1 MIATLA
7 AARRVAL
14 ASPTRVATALILLT
28 APTLAACQ
36 SGGGGSGIPTARPT
50 SETRCDAGS
59 RRTDAPIVTEWSA
72 TERANLE
79 SRKSGGAIAVR
90 YVGCDLTIVERCH
103 LAGAYQF
110 RPTTLATDTFEIRD
124 RAELYAKLP
133 VGGFRLEG
141 ELSRA
146 GRLAMRTT
154 VVGQY
159 HLTGDD
165 LAAVKTSPD
174 CAEATHV
181 VGSIAVGAFSL
192 SGGDARAAS
201 GGASVPW
208 LGGGV
213 GAARDESLVRQV
225 GDAASCGAEAA
236 KPEAG
241 AATSPPRT
249 CAAPLQV
256 FLVPLA
262 TPAGR
267 LTTAAGRQDAEE
279 LRAREQG
286 ILVDL
291 PKPADGERWRLHDA
305 DGRPLCEMPCS
316 RWIPPRSG
324 YFVERVAS
332 SRGDGVRID
341 VPNDWPQAA
350 GSRARAEFGAE
361 KGFPFLSKLAFYGVG
376 IPSAALSLGLG
387 IAYLA
392 SDGSDDHR
400 KSFYGIGTVFYGVAA
415 GGAAAFYFYS
425 DDKHF
430 RLKDQSQIALPK
442 STFPLQLGGTF

>member
-1 MIATLA
+1 LGMGL
-7 AARRVAL
+7 
-14 ASPTRVATALILLT
+14 
-28 APTLAACQ
+28 LAACQ
-36 SGGGGSGIPTARPT
+36 PSATGAGAGLPTARPT
-50 SETRCDAGS
+50 SETRCEAAS
-59 RRTDAPIVTEWSA
+59 ARTEAPLVTEWSA

-79 SRKSGGAIAVR
+79 SRRSGGAIAVR
-90 YVGCDLTIVERCH
+90 YVGCDLTVVERCH
-103 LAGAYQF
+103 LTGAYQF

-141 ELSRA
+141 ELSRT

-159 HLTGDD
+159 HLSGAD
-165 LAAVKTSPD
+165 LDAVKSSPD

-181 VGSIAVGAFSL
+181 VGSIAVGSL
-192 SGGDARAAS
+192 SGGDARAVS
-201 GGASVPW
+201 GGAGVPW

-213 GAARDESLVRQV
+213 GTARDESLVRQV
-225 GDAASCGAEAA
+225 GDASSCGAEAA
-236 KPEAG
+236 KQETAPSG
-241 AATSPPRT
+241 VGGGPPRT

-262 TPAGR
+262 TPAGP
-267 LTTAAGRQDAEE
+267 LSTAAGRQEVEE
-279 LRAREQG
+279 RRAREQG

-291 PKPADGERWRLHDA
+291 PKPTDGERWRLHDA
-305 DGRPLCEMPCS
+305 EGKVLCEIPCS

-341 VPNDWPQAA
+341 VPNDWTQSPGA
-350 GSRARAEFGAE
+350 RARADFGPE
-361 KGFPFLSKLAFYGVG
+361 KGLPFLSKLTFYGVG

-400 KSFYGIGTVFYGVAA
+400 RSFFALGSVFYGAAA
-415 GGAAAFYFYS
+415 GGAAAFFFLS

-430 RLKDQSQIALPK
+430 RLKDQATATLPRA
-442 STFPLQLGGTF
+442 SFPLRFSGSF